1 MAENDLI
8 FDCLSSGFWILTP
21 GSLILNSAIRNPKSA
36 ILPFALCPM
45 LFAFDSIGKAL

>member
-8 FDCLSSGFWILTP
+8 FHCLSSGFWILTP
-21 GSLILNSAIRNPKSA
+21 GSLILNSAIRNPQSA

-45 LFAFDSIGKAL
+45 PYAYYSIGKGL